1 MSTQSKGWTQ
11 RAWQIGPL
19 AAGAA
24 LAYVG
29 ARHGEEWLRSGL
41 LYISH
46 APWARDVVTQL
57 PMTRPVV
64 DRFVAGER
72 IDDAIRTARELNE
85 RGLRVTM
92 DYLGES
98 VAEAA
103 EAIAARDQI
112 LQLLEAIHDSGVDS
126 NVSLKL
132 SQMGVNLDPELAHDN
147 VRRIISRARELGNRV
162 RIDMED
168 SSLTDTTLA
177 IFRRLRH
184 EDGLT
189 NCGVVIQAYLFR
201 SEDDIRELIADGAGV
216 RLCKGAYKE
225 PPDRAFALKADTD
238 DNYIKLMQQLL
249 SAEARANGV
258 YTALATH
265 DERIIKAAID
275 FTREH
280 NIPNTAFE
288 FQMLYGVRREL
299 QTSLRAQGYHVRVYV
314 PYGTAWYPYF
324 MRRLAERPANLWFFM
339 SNFFKR

>member
-1 MSTQSKGWTQ
+1 MSTQSKGWMQ
-11 RAWQIGPL
+11 RAWQVGPL
-19 AAGAA
+19 AMGAA

-29 ARHGEEWLRSGL
+29 ARHSEDWLRSGL
-41 LYISH
+41 LYVSH
-46 APWARDVVTQL
+46 APWARDVVTRL
-57 PMTRPVV
+57 PMARPVV
-64 DRFVAGER
+64 ERFVAGEQ
-72 IDDAIRTARELNE
+72 IEDAIRTARELNE

-98 VAEAA
+98 VAQSA

-112 LQLLEAIHDSGVDS
+112 LQLLDAIHASGVDS

-132 SQMGVNLDPELAHDN
+132 SQMGVNIDPELAHDN
-147 VRRIISRARELGNRV
+147 VRHIVSRARELGNWV

-168 SSLTDTTLA
+168 TSLTDTTLD
-177 IFRRLRH
+177 IFRRLHH

-238 DNYIKLMQQLL
+238 DNYARLMQQLL
-249 SAEARANGV
+249 SPEARTNGV

-265 DERIIKAAID
+265 DERLIRKAID
-275 FTREH
+275 FAMEQ

-299 QTSLRAQGYHVRVYV
+299 QTSLRAQGYQVRVYV